1 MRRAVV
7 MTPCGQL
14 KGSSPR
20 RSGIRGR
27 ALNTIARTLLGAAL
41 GATLSVRAAAQDRPP
56 PAAEFAA
63 GALFFADDGV
73 VTEGL
78 AGGGVRIYVSPRVSI
93 GPEVAFI
100 LGERHSHM
108 MLTGNVT
115 FDLRAPVKGVPREVT
130 PFVVVGW
137 VVSDARGVSQRR
149 DVRFQRGR
157 IYGGGRRE
165 STTRLTHV
173 RRRRVAHRLG
183 ATSPPEWRVR
193 HPLLT

>member
-130 PFVVVGW
+130 PFVVVG
-137 VVSDARGVSQRR
+137 GGL
-149 DVRFQRGR
+149 FQTREEFPNDETFASNEGAFTA
-157 IYGGGRRE
+157 GGGVRAQLGSRMFVVVE
-165 STTRLTHV
+165 SRIGWELHLRLNG
-173 RRRRVAHRLG
+173 ALG
-183 ATSPPEWRVR
+183 IRF
-193 HPLLT
+193 